1 MSGKAYNQWF
11 LSKRN
16 GKIYNFKGYQKAK
29 YTQHDM
35 EDKTSKKKN
44 NRNCQEP
51 VSEHNNVA
59 STVAAA
65 AAAAADTAAADH
77 MCTEVAVETGL
88 LKATGH

>member
-1 MSGKAYNQWF
+1 MSEKAYNQRF

-35 EDKTSKKKN
+35 KDKTSKKKN

-59 STVAAA
+59 STVD
-65 AAAAADTAAADH
+65 AAAADADTAVADH
-77 MCTEVAVETGL
+77 VCTEAAVETGL
-88 LKATGH
+88 LKVTGH